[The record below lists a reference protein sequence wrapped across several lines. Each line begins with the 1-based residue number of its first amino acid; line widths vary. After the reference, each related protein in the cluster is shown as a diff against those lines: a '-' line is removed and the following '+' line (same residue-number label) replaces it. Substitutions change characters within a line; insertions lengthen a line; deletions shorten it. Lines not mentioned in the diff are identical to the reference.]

1 MLKNEDVKS
10 ITTLLYSN
18 DKAIK
23 TTVLHA
29 IANSIANAIITNDEI
44 KPNDYGMVA
53 KKKSYYINELAIVD
67 RPLVE
72 KLINDYIKVRTGNI
86 TKLPGVRQSR
96 KEIVGTRTIS
106 NFLDTVG
113 IGQLFSKV
121 DMDDIDNNMAIYI
134 RTLLLANRV
143 FSNDED

>member
-96 KEIVGTRTIS
+96 IEIVGTRTIS

>member
-29 IANSIANAIITNDEI
+29 IANSIANAIITDSKI
-44 KPNDYGMVA
+44 KPNDYGIVA
-53 KKKSYYINELAIVD
+53 KKKSYYVNELAIVD

-86 TKLPGVRQSR
+86 TKLPGVRQGRVETVS
-96 KEIVGTRTIS
+96 TRILS

-113 IGQLFSKV
+113 VGQLFSKV
-121 DMDDIDNNMAIYI
+121 DMDDIDNNMAIYV
-134 RTLLLANRV
+134 RTLLLAHRV